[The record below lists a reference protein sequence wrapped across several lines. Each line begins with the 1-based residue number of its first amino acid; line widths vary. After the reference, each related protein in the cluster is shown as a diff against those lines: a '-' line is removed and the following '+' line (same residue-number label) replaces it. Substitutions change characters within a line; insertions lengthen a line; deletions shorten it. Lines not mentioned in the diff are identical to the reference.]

1 MMETWGAQVVAS
13 PSSDSEA
20 GKKVLAEDPNS
31 PGSLGI
37 AISEAVEDAATRE
50 DTKYSLGSVLNHVL
64 THQTVIGLEAKKQL
78 EKADDEADIIVGCAG
93 GGSNFAGLAFPFAA
107 DKLSGKK
114 KKVRIV
120 AVEPSA
126 CPSLTKGKYVY
137 DFGDTVGLT
146 PLVKMHTL
154 GHGFVPAPLHAGGL
168 RYHGVAPLV
177 CKLYDEGVIEAVA
190 GPQPAPFQAPLQ
202 FARSGGLIPAPE
214 SAHAIKGTIAEAL
227 RCRKE
232 DLLGKRGWQAE
243 YSIVPG
249 SPVPLLNQL
258 GAKNVDAIDMSFA
271 LAAKAFE
278 DGMPVKVTGV
288 ATAVLGAIVAR
299 KGAGLTRVEDLKGK
313 KVAAVLGSSTFFDIQ
328 ALTLKGYGPDLQ
340 KETQLVTATAPP
352 DMATLLAK
360 KDVDAIMAWQ
370 PISDSVGLAGQGVY
384 LAKQI
389 DLWRKATGRASGF
402 PVHVCYL
409 VHSDFIATNASFPSD
424 LNAAQ
429 KDAVDV
435 WYNKPARAKD
445 IMAEVTKLPKDVIE
459 VAYKETVRMLSG
471 LPDEQVETLIAQLKI
486 NKEFGFLKSD
496 IWEQPDRVRKE
507 FFHRA

>member
-1 MMETWGAQVVAS
+1 MAVGRRAFLRTGAA
-13 PSSDSEA
+13 A
-20 GKKVLAEDPNS
+20 AAAAA
-31 PGSLGI
+31 LG
-37 AISEAVEDAATRE
+37 
-50 DTKYSLGSVLNHVL
+50 
-64 THQTVIGLEAKKQL
+64 
-78 EKADDEADIIVGCAG
+78 
-93 GGSNFAGLAFPFAA
+93 
-107 DKLSGKK
+107 
-114 KKVRIV
+114 
-120 AVEPSA
+120 
-126 CPSLTKGKYVY
+126 
-137 DFGDTVGLT
+137 
-146 PLVKMHTL
+146 
-154 GHGFVPAPLHAGGL
+154 PAPLSAQG
-168 RYHGVAPLV
+168 
-177 CKLYDEGVIEAVA
+177 K
-190 GPQPAPFQAPLQ
+190 GPIRLAYLQ
-202 FARSGGLIPAPE
+202 LGWAATEII
-214 SAHAIKGTIAEAL
+214 H
-227 RCRKE
+227 KE

-249 SPVPLLNQL
+249 APGPLLNQL
-258 GAKNVDAIDMSFA
+258 ASKNVDAIDMSFA

-278 DGMPVKVTGV
+278 DGVPLKVTGV

-299 KGAGLTRVEDLKGK
+299 KDAGLTRVEDLRGR
-313 KVAAVLGSSTFFDIQ
+313 KVAAVVGTSTFFDIR
-328 ALTLKGYGPDLQ
+328 ALTLKGYGLDLQ

-360 KDVDAIMAWQ
+360 KDVDAIIAWQ
-370 PISDSVGLAGQGVY
+370 PISDSVVLAGQGVY